1 MWTKTL
7 LERTADDWKLTRRM
21 YVQIDELELLGDRC
35 AKCDLCTDSCPKEA
49 LSFEVG
55 AAGERKQLVVDAEKC
70 VFCGTCVAACVYH
83 ALAQRTN
90 NEDVI
95 PVVEKK
101 VFPLMV
107 QEGQVQVL
115 QEEAAKKCPTC
126 HICVAQCPKEAIS
139 LKFVD
144 GVPQIMVDYAK
155 CAGCRSCGVNCPVSI
170 ITTQPAFEGILEIN
184 LEQAQELGLGKQL
197 AEICPME
204 CFGLSD
210 DGELT
215 HEQAGCTFCGACLY
229 VPGAP
234 ENMIIIK
241 RTAMRE
247 VPGFSSGVIEEIHKK
262 LLTPEATSAE

>member
-7 LERTADDWKLTRRM
+7 LERSADDWKLTRRM

-49 LSFEVG
+49 LSFEMG
-55 AAGERKQLVVDAEKC
+55 AAGERKQLVVDPEKC

-90 NEDVI
+90 DEDII

-144 GVPQIMVDYAK
+144 GIPQIMVDYAK
-155 CAGCRSCGVNCPVSI
+155 CAGCRSCAVNCPVNI
-170 ITTQPAFEGILEIN
+170 ITTQPAFEGTLEIN
-184 LEQAQELGLGKQL
+184 MEQAQEFGRQL

-215 HEQAGCTFCGACLY
+215 HDQAACTFCGACLY
-229 VPGAP
+229 VPEAP

-247 VPGFSSGVIEEIHKK
+247 VPDFSSGVIEEIHKK
-262 LLTPEATSAE
+262 LLAPEATSAE

>member
-1 MWTKTL
+1 MWTKTF
-7 LERTADDWKLTRRM
+7 LERSVDSWKLSRRM
-21 YVQIDELELLGDRC
+21 YVQIDELELIGNRC
-35 AKCDLCTDSCPKEA
+35 AKCDLCVESCPKEA
-49 LSFEVG
+49 LSFEIG
-55 AAGERKQLVVDAEKC
+55 TTGERTQLVVDSEKC

-83 ALAQRTN
+83 ALALRTN
-90 NEDVI
+90 NEDII

-101 VFPLMV
+101 VFPLIV

-126 HICVAQCPKEAIS
+126 HICVAQCPQEAIS

-144 GVPQIMVDYAK
+144 GIPEIRVDYTK
-155 CAGCRSCGVNCPVSI
+155 CAGCRSCEVNCPVNI
-170 ITTQPAFEGILEIN
+170 ITAQPAFEGTLEIN
-184 LEQAQELGLGKQL
+184 MEQAQQVGIQL

-204 CFGLSD
+204 CFGISD

-215 HEQAGCTFCGACLY
+215 HDQTACTFCGACLH

-234 ENMIIIK
+234 EDMIIIK

-247 VPGFSSGVIEEIHKK
+247 VLGFSSGVIEEIHKK
-262 LLTPEATSAE
+262 LLSPEATSAE